1 MKRAPR
7 TAMNALP
14 QTLRPALLASAL
26 TLLAITVLA
35 VAPAHAQY
43 KVVGPDGK
51 ITYTDRVPGAADGK
65 VTSISGRGGVAS
77 ADASLPLELRQPVS
91 KFPVTLY
98 VTNGSCDPC
107 DSARQ
112 LLRGRGIPYNE
123 KLVVTV
129 EDSDALERLSGG
141 RDAPTLTIGA
151 QTLRGLSSEVWNSYL
166 DGAGYPRE
174 SRLPKGYQFAAAT
187 PVTDRRD
194 TPVKATAPRASAP
207 SETPRAEPEPAPG
220 TTIKF

>member
-7 TAMNALP
+7 PAMNALP

-26 TLLAITVLA
+26 TLLLITVLA

-51 ITYTDRVPGAADGK
+51 VTYTDRVPGAGDGK
-65 VTSISGRGGVAS
+65 VTSITGRGGAAA

-98 VTNGSCDPC
+98 VSSGACDPC

-112 LLRGRGIPYNE
+112 LLRGRGIPYAE
-123 KLVVTV
+123 KQVVTV

-151 QTLRGLSSEVWNSYL
+151 QTLRGLASDVWNSYL

-174 SRLPKGYQFAAAT
+174 SRLPRGYQYAAAT
-187 PVTDRRD
+187 PVTERRD
-194 TPVKATAPRASAP
+194 AAAKAPAARPSAP
-207 SETPRAEPEPAPG
+207 SVAPQAEPAPAPG

>member
-1 MKRAPR
+1 MKPARRHATINPLRA
-7 TAMNALP
+7 
-14 QTLRPALLASAL
+14 LRWVPLASV
-26 TLLAITVLA
+26 LLLSVATVQ
-35 VAPAHAQY
+35 AQY

-51 ITYTDRVPGAADGK
+51 VTYTDRVPGAADGR
-65 VTSISGRGGVAS
+65 VTAINGRGGA
-77 ADASLPLELRQPVS
+77 AAPEATLPLELRQPVS

-98 VTNGSCDPC
+98 VTTGSCDPC

-112 LLRGRGIPYNE
+112 LLRGRGIPYTE
-123 KLVVTV
+123 KQVVSA

-141 RDAPTLTIGA
+141 RDAPTLTIGS
-151 QTLRGLSSEVWNSYL
+151 QSLRGLSSEVWNSYL

-174 SRLPKGYQFAAAT
+174 SRLPRNYQYAAAT

-194 TPVKATAPRASAP
+194 TPVRAPAARASAP
-207 SETPRAEPEPAPG
+207 GEVPRAEPAPGPG

>member
-7 TAMNALP
+7 PATHALQQP
-14 QTLRPALLASAL
+14 LRPALWAAAL
-26 TLLAITVLA
+26 TLLLITVLA

-43 KVVGPDGK
+43 KVIGPDGK
-51 ITYTDRVPGAADGK
+51 VTYTDRTPGAADGK
-65 VTSISGRGGVAS
+65 VTSINGRGGS
-77 ADASLPLELRQPVS
+77 AAPDASLPLELRQPVS

-98 VTNGSCDPC
+98 VTSGSCEPC

-112 LLRGRGIPYNE
+112 LLRGRGIPYTE
-123 KLVVTV
+123 KQVVTG

-174 SRLPKGYQFAAAT
+174 SRLPKGYQYAAAT

-194 TPVKATAPRASAP
+194 TPVKAPAPRASA
-207 SETPRAEPEPAPG
+207 SETPRAEPAPAPG
-220 TTIKF
+220 TSIKF

>member
-1 MKRAPR
+1 VRPTAAPEA
-7 TAMNALP
+7 T
-14 QTLRPALLASAL
+14 
-26 TLLAITVLA
+26 
-35 VAPAHAQY
+35 
-43 KVVGPDGK
+43 
-51 ITYTDRVPGAADGK
+51 
-65 VTSISGRGGVAS
+65 
-77 ADASLPLELRQPVS
+77 LPLELRQPVS

-98 VTNGSCDPC
+98 VTTSSCDPC

-112 LLRGRGIPYNE
+112 LLRGRGIPYTE
-123 KLVVTV
+123 KQIVSV

-151 QTLRGLSSEVWNSYL
+151 QSLRGLSSEVWNSYL

-174 SRLPKGYQFAAAT
+174 SRLPKNYQYAAAT

-194 TPVKATAPRASAP
+194 TPVRAPAPRASAP
-207 SETPRAEPEPAPG
+207 SEAPRAEPAPAPS